1 MLDLESVMDYL
12 SPFAKYLGGQPV
24 SNSCP
29 GRRMARI
36 HRRASQLPPTGN
48 GNVSIMAVVDDRSRE
63 NAKYP
68 GGGGE
73 EREEEERRRVAMHFV
88 APDIYIYT
96 SANISPLDLPP
107 RELGWSIA
115 NNQFGNRRFQSV
127 TSLGREEVGVRR
139 GRRGKEAVSAVR
151 LVVVVLIVSTLD
163 DVSVNIRG
171 GVWNNLI
178 SARCFASINFF
189 VERSCFDY
197 GDSY

>member
-88 APDIYIYT
+88 APEIYIYIP
-96 SANISPLDLPP
+96 APISRHSICPRVNLVDRSPTINLATVDSNLLPP
-107 RELGWSIA
+107 WA
-115 NNQFGNRRFQSV
+115 ARRW
-127 TSLGREEVGVRR
+127 G
-139 GRRGKEAVSAVR
+139 
-151 LVVVVLIVSTLD
+151 
-163 DVSVNIRG
+163 
-171 GVWNNLI
+171 
-178 SARCFASINFF
+178 
-189 VERSCFDY
+189 
-197 GDSY
+197 

>member
-29 GRRMARI
+29 SRRMARI

-68 GGGGE
+68 GGEGGRGE
-73 EREEEERRRVAMHFV
+73 EEGRDAFCRARY
-88 APDIYIYT
+88 IYIYT

-151 LVVVVLIVSTLD
+151 LVVAVLIVSTLD

-178 SARCFASINFF
+178 SRVFRFDQFF
-189 VERSCFDY
+189 RRTVLLRLRWFVL
-197 GDSY
+197 G